1 MIKPAGWAQCPL
13 LAGDPITEQ
22 KGGMCM
28 AGTGGKALIIP
39 NGATRVLICVDA
51 LRDEE
56 LGGRWYNPYQP
67 QAVRFESVLQ
77 LLGGMEE
84 LYDDLSFPQPAF
96 CCRSWRQEERG
107 RDRYRKRQKEVKRY
121 MSDEIFKEKRG
132 EKATFVVQVQFR
144 QNATWQGTVT
154 WAEKNET
161 RHFRSTLELIRLMDE
176 SLSMDQDT
184 PAQAAP

>member
-1 MIKPAGWAQCPL
+1 
-13 LAGDPITEQ
+13 
-22 KGGMCM
+22 
-28 AGTGGKALIIP
+28 
-39 NGATRVLICVDA
+39 
-51 LRDEE
+51 
-56 LGGRWYNPYQP
+56 
-67 QAVRFESVLQ
+67 
-77 LLGGMEE
+77 
-84 LYDDLSFPQPAF
+84 
-96 CCRSWRQEERG
+96 
-107 RDRYRKRQKEVKRY
+107 

-184 PAQAAP
+184 PVQAAP

>member
-1 MIKPAGWAQCPL
+1 
-13 LAGDPITEQ
+13 
-22 KGGMCM
+22 MCV
-28 AGTGGKALIIP
+28 ASIDGKAVIIP
-39 NGATRVLICVDA
+39 NGATRVLVCVYD

-56 LGGRWYNPYQP
+56 PGGRWYNPYQP

-77 LLGGMEE
+77 LLNGMEE

-96 CCRSWRQEERG
+96 CRRSWRQGKET
-107 RDRYRKRQKEVKRY
+107 RDRYRSRKKEVKRY
-121 MSDEIFKEKRG
+121 MSDEVFQEKRG

-154 WAEKNET
+154 WTEKNET

-176 SLSMDQDT
+176 SLSMGQDE
-184 PAQAAP
+184 PAETAT